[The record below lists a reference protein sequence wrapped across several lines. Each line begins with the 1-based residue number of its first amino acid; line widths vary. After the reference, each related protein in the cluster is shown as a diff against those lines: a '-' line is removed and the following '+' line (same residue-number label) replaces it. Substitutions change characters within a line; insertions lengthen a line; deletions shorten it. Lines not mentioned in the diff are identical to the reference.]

1 MNFSRGYRF
10 RFLYEP
16 GPTGLSEPG
25 MSFTGSEKL
34 IVLDPELRYRTD
46 SVCYHSRIGYFTVS
60 ETWID
65 LLDLWDCKSRN
76 MTEVACSATT
86 LVIAN
91 RLIELKL
98 ARDTGKPIDTKR
110 KRPLPYLGDGIVAPL
125 DAEIYPTYRC
135 NHKCTFCSSG
145 DRVFGT
151 DDKQD
156 LRREFIDE
164 IAERLNKVG
173 LFNVG
178 IVGGEPFLYPHLEQ
192 LIDAL
197 IAKGMHVYLTTNG
210 SSSPDRIAAIC
221 GSGLHLAVSVHS
233 DGPEENDSLTGRAG
247 SFFESHTDD
256 QFLGAKEHTC
266 AHHYSYWPSVSTQ
279 RFSG

>member
-1 MNFSRGYRF
+1 MHRLQLPEGVQGRLSGDS
-10 RFLYEP
+10 LHAG

-25 MSFTGSEKL
+25 MSFTGSKKL

-98 ARDTGKPIDTKR
+98 ARDTGRPIDTKR

-125 DAEIYPTYRC
+125 DAEIYPTCRC

-173 LFNVG
+173 LVNVG

-197 IAKGMHVYLTTNG
+197 IAKDMHVYLTTNG
-210 SSSPDRIAAIC
+210 SSILRIGSLRFAA
-221 GSGLHLAVSVHS
+221 AVFILQSAFTA
-233 DGPEENDSLTGRAG
+233 TGQRKM
-247 SFFESHTDD
+247 TD
-256 QFLGAKEHTC
+256 
-266 AHHYSYWPSVSTQ
+266 
-279 RFSG
+279 